1 MVQKALRDDLISN
14 SIRIKYKNI
23 GILISIL
30 NKLILT
36 ILLYLF
42 LLFATIILTTVTT
55 TNTPTKP
62 NIISI
67 KELYPSWLS
76 GDIVKNIPHKTKTI
90 TNKLAIDALFMV
102 FPPLKNTILM
112 PLFLVKKSH

>member
-1 MVQKALRDDLISN
+1 M
-14 SIRIKYKNI
+14 
-23 GILISIL
+23 
-30 NKLILT
+30 
-36 ILLYLF
+36 
-42 LLFATIILTTVTT
+42 TVTT

>member
-1 MVQKALRDDLISN
+1 MRKEAQIWPANINSSPSFTTKRCCALPGAANGGRDFSA
-14 SIRIKYKNI
+14 RP
-23 GILISIL
+23 
-30 NKLILT
+30 
-36 ILLYLF
+36 
-42 LLFATIILTTVTT
+42 VTT
-55 TNTPTKP
+55 TNAPTKP

>member
-1 MVQKALRDDLISN
+1 M
-14 SIRIKYKNI
+14 
-23 GILISIL
+23 
-30 NKLILT
+30 
-36 ILLYLF
+36 
-42 LLFATIILTTVTT
+42 TVTT

-102 FPPLKNTILM
+102 ISSSQKYYSNATVFGKEKPLKVVADTL
-112 PLFLVKKSH
+112 L

>member
-1 MVQKALRDDLISN
+1 M
-14 SIRIKYKNI
+14 
-23 GILISIL
+23 
-30 NKLILT
+30 
-36 ILLYLF
+36 
-42 LLFATIILTTVTT
+42 TVTT

-102 FPPLKNTILM
+102 FPPLKKYYSNATVFGKEK
-112 PLFLVKKSH
+112 PLKVVADTLL